1 MVVAVASRPF
11 FYFRMTAQTD
21 FTELTDEELVQLAI
35 ARRGSDDRPFRVLFA
50 RHKKMIWRACYR
62 FVHNSEDAEDLTQ
75 DVFVKAYRSMAQF
88 QGKASFKT
96 WLYRIA
102 INTSQNELRRRSR
115 RPVNSSTTIDDL
127 AEVLPQKDSPESIW
141 LKNERMTL
149 LKKALA
155 ELRSA
160 DSEIIYLKD
169 IHQKPYIEIAETL
182 DISVSAAK
190 MRVQRARAAL
200 KEAYVQLQNGGAQ

>member
-1 MVVAVASRPF
+1 
-11 FYFRMTAQTD
+11 MTVITD
-21 FTELTDEELVQLAI
+21 FSDLTDEELVKESI
-35 ARRGSDDRPFRVLFA
+35 KRRGKDERPFRVLFA
-50 RHKKMIWRACYR
+50 RHKNMVWRACYR
-62 FVHNSEDAEDLTQ
+62 FVHNAEDAEDLAQ

-115 RPVNSSTTIDDL
+115 RPQQSSTTIDDL

-141 LKNERMTL
+141 LQNERMTL
-149 LKKALA
+149 LAKSLSAL
-155 ELRSA
+155 RPA

-190 MRVQRARAAL
+190 MRVQRARSAL
-200 KEAYVQLQNGGAQ
+200 KEVYHKLQSGDVQ

>member
-1 MVVAVASRPF
+1 
-11 FYFRMTAQTD
+11 MTVQTD
-21 FTELTDEELVQLAI
+21 FTEHTDEELVKLAI
-35 ARRGSDDRPFRVLFA
+35 ARRGRDDRPFRVLFA
-50 RHKKMIWRACYR
+50 RHQKMIWRACYR

-75 DVFVKAYRSMAQF
+75 EVFVKAYRSMAQF

-141 LKNERMTL
+141 LKNERMMM
-149 LKKALA
+149 LKKALS

-169 IHQKPYIEIAETL
+169 IHQKPYNEIAETL

-200 KEAYVQLQNGGAQ
+200 KEVYVKLQNGGAQ